1 MSSEGSVEQVE
12 ATFRASPDGPL
23 TEEKTR
29 ILFESQAAVNGLAL
43 ADPAFAQAVGRELT
57 LKMRGS
63 ASSSGETTFDTL
75 DLSAP
80 NFDAQYSGLLVGQQN
95 SWASAN
101 IVAHDLS
108 RFALLAGGA
117 LKGEAR
123 IAADLDGAPRYGALS
138 ATIDAHATKLAT
150 NYPMLDRATGG
161 TLDVTGAARLTP
173 GGGFGFTDLLASG
186 QHGSAQLNGEYGRDK
201 VDLGAR
207 IEIPQTQILDP
218 RVSGKAEIAAAL
230 SGTPS
235 DLTAA
240 LKANLGEGRLLDRKT
255 SGIAL
260 EALANHVT
268 GLIDA
273 NASLS
278 GDVDGH
284 ALQGSAH
291 VARHDDGGWALDNLA
306 LSLASARLAGAL
318 AVGADT
324 LATGDLS
331 FSATNL
337 DDLSPLVLTKLTGAL
352 QAKASA
358 SIAEG
363 KQLLSVMANS
373 DRMTIAANQT

>member
-1 MSSEGSVEQVE
+1 MG
-12 ATFRASPDGPL
+12 
-23 TEEKTR
+23 K
-29 ILFESQAAVNGLAL
+29 
-43 ADPAFAQAVGRELT
+43 
-57 LKMRGS
+57 
-63 ASSSGETTFDTL
+63 
-75 DLSAP
+75 
-80 NFDAQYSGLLVGQQN
+80 
-95 SWASAN
+95 AN

-150 NYPMLDRATGG
+150 NYAMLDRATGG
-161 TLDVTGAARLTP
+161 TLDLTGAARLTP

-186 QHGSAQLNGEYGRDK
+186 QHGTAQLNGEYGRDK

-207 IEIPQTQILDP
+207 IEIPETQVLDP
-218 RVSGKAEIAAAL
+218 RVSGKAEIAGAL

-240 LKANLGEGRLLDRKT
+240 LKANLGEGKLLDRKT

-278 GDVDGH
+278 GDVDGNP
-284 ALQGSAH
+284 LQGSAH
-291 VARHDDGGWALDNLA
+291 VARHDDGGWAVDNLGAQPRFGAARRRAGRWRRQAGDWRPELQRDQSRRSVAARAHEADRRSSGESERLRRRGQADA
-306 LSLASARLAGAL
+306 LGHGEQRP
-318 AVGADT
+318 
-324 LATGDLS
+324 
-331 FSATNL
+331 
-337 DDLSPLVLTKLTGAL
+337 DDHRREQDS
-352 QAKASA
+352 KASKSTSRSPTSGARKSFPGSRNLRGPKSAVSRSRA
-358 SIAEG
+358 S
-363 KQLLSVMANS
+363 S
-373 DRMTIAANQT
+373 